1 MDRVGTWE
9 TSRRP
14 QSPRR
19 SRGHDRKSR
28 RRSCWGRREESDGCV
43 IPMKPRTKPTTNRR
57 RREWREGGR
66 SKGRRVATHAP
77 DSEPGWRVTEA
88 ASLRIGGVQNPRSRL
103 TFDESPVRESCTPGS
118 GAARLAAIPAGASP
132 ANTRSPVHVVV
143 IPSGREGDQTAESL
157 EVKALWGRGDLVRSV
172 KGGRATWQAVA

>member
-118 GAARLAAIPAGASP
+118 VGEVPGNWHLYPTCARRSWRDPAGESPAQVRGSARLVTSGASGKV
-132 ANTRSPVHVVV
+132 TT
-143 IPSGREGDQTAESL
+143 TA
-157 EVKALWGRGDLVRSV
+157 KR
-172 KGGRATWQAVA
+172 TQ

>member
-1 MDRVGTWE
+1 MMHEPEKSDRRVV
-9 TSRRP
+9 P
-14 QSPRR
+14 
-19 SRGHDRKSR
+19 RKSSNNAARTAAEGMEGRRLVKGRPVGNARSGRRTGPACHLR
-28 RRSCWGRREESDGCV
+28 RRGPVAQLHGSPKPERRNGITQD
-43 IPMKPRTKPTTNRR
+43 R
-57 RREWREGGR
+57 
-66 SKGRRVATHAP
+66 
-77 DSEPGWRVTEA
+77 
-88 ASLRIGGVQNPRSRL
+88 
-103 TFDESPVRESCTPGS
+103 SPVRESRTYGS

>member
-14 QSPRR
+14 QSPWR

-103 TFDESPVRESCTPGS
+103 NFDESPVRESCTPGS
-118 GAARLAAIPAGASP
+118 VGEVSGNRHLYPTCARRSWRDPAGESPAQVRGSARLV
-132 ANTRSPVHVVV
+132 T
-143 IPSGREGDQTAESL
+143 
-157 EVKALWGRGDLVRSV
+157 SV
-172 KGGRATWQAVA
+172 

>member
-118 GAARLAAIPAGASP
+118 VGEVSGNRHLYPTGRPCNTNTRAVCENPQKTLPAAI
-132 ANTRSPVHVVV
+132 
-143 IPSGREGDQTAESL
+143 SL
-157 EVKALWGRGDLVRSV
+157 
-172 KGGRATWQAVA
+172 

>member
-14 QSPRR
+14 QSPQR

-118 GAARLAAIPAGASP
+118 VGEVSGNRHLYPTSG
-132 ANTRSPVHVVV
+132 TPVVLN
-143 IPSGREGDQTAESL
+143 RRWA
-157 EVKALWGRGDLVRSV
+157 RSV
-172 KGGRATWQAVA
+172 SQMAGDREASQETDDA